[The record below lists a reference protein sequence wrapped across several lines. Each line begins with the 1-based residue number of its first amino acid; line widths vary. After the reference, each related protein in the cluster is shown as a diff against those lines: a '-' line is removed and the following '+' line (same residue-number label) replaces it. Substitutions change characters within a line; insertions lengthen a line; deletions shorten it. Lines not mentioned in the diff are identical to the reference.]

1 MKLIKKTLHFLVFIC
16 FACFAYVQY
25 NDSDASLWIIIYGF
39 VAIIALGSMLNFRMR
54 KPALLILIIMLILIF
69 CNLNLLTS
77 WANAGYPSF
86 IDYEKTDVQVVEN
99 IREFLGLTLSA
110 LVLSVYASIR

>member
-39 VAIIALGSMLNFRMR
+39 VAIIALGSM
-54 KPALLILIIMLILIF
+54 
-69 CNLNLLTS
+69 
-77 WANAGYPSF
+77 
-86 IDYEKTDVQVVEN
+86 
-99 IREFLGLTLSA
+99 
-110 LVLSVYASIR
+110 